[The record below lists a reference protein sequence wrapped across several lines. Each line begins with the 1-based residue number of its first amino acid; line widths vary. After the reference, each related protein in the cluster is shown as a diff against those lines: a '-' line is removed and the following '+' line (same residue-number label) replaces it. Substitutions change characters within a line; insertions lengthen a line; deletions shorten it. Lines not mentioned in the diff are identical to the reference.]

1 MAAKSVGGGIGSFC
15 HNGGGG
21 NKRVLSI
28 QSHVV
33 SGCEYLSLHDGNQK
47 VSTLFLKNYDSSALA
62 QMSGT
67 RLLFSRCNY
76 WASTLMSSTPFNFL
90 ITPVTPSVGKE
101 KC

>member
-1 MAAKSVGGGIGSFC
+1 MASKSVGGGVSSFC
-15 HNGGGG
+15 RDGVGG

-33 SGCEYLSLHDGNQK
+33 SGCEYLSLHDCTQR

-67 RLLFSRCNY
+67 RLLFSH
-76 WASTLMSSTPFNFL
+76 FN
-90 ITPVTPSVGKE
+90 
-101 KC
+101 